1 MSVVFLFLVTGVLS
15 WPVRSATGEYPIG
28 DVRNCPTTSP
38 FNPEQPLYPMEVL
51 PDTGYDALR
60 DIDMGQVFNHNYS
73 LCRVSK
79 DGNYLLPDDF
89 YLSPIRESQIEE
101 YAEIFDHWNKY
112 SSLTSKT
119 ISAHAS
125 VGWGFAKISSSFSSE
140 HTTVKSHMVNDKS
153 SVVRIHLRNKI
164 CSVHVQSRS
173 PLHPD
178 FKSRLFEIAAYLDKN
193 ITDHAH
199 YLAELLIRDYGTHYL
214 KSVEAGAIISQTDF
228 INNTYFDQM
237 QKDTRS
243 IKVSASASFFGK
255 ISIGGGFSTTT
266 QHTQDSGYSSSQ
278 TKSIVQTIGGPAYST
293 NMTIDKWQ
301 EGIANALV
309 AIDRSGEPL
318 HFVINSNTMPEL
330 RHESRAAVAD
340 IVYKAINRYF
350 KVNTH
355 AGCTN
360 PKSQNFDFQANVDD
374 SKCESEHIPLNY
386 TFGGAYQRC
395 TAGDD
400 HVCNLISQTNPLTN
414 DYTCPDDNYIP
425 VKMFSGKISI
435 THRFLFIHWTK
446 SYYYDAYWCVAK
458 PKAAI
463 PVGSFFLFGGYY
475 TSSTPNPL
483 TNTMGC
489 PQYFIP
495 LKVGNYI
502 SVCVSTDYEIAL
514 QYAVPFGGFETCQSG
529 NPLAME
535 TFNSDPNTWP
545 HQCPHGYTSYFGGV
559 EHGCDINICI
569 KSNAFN
575 SGTYNELLPPK
586 LPPFHHHPSNPLN
599 DSDLLSFVGSDG
611 NVWSRNMFGKWS
623 HEEPASQC
631 YEDVTTSQQEMHTIQ
646 TGTPVYTTADQHSTT
661 DTETTTHTPE
671 NVPLQN
677 NNGLPVVAI
686 TLPTVI
692 FGVLI
697 VCIIA
702 LVIIVL
708 VRRFHKH
715 RHGYDNMRHCHVND
729 QPSNLNTPA

>member
-1 MSVVFLFLVTGVLS
+1 MFMYLAVLIFVGTGAI
-15 WPVRSATGEYPIG
+15 PVRSATGEYPIG

-38 FNPEQPLYPMEVL
+38 LDPEQPLYRMDVL
-51 PDTGYDALR
+51 PGTGYDALR

-73 LCRVSK
+73 LCRVSS
-79 DGNYLLPDDF
+79 DGKYLLPDYF
-89 YLSPIRESQIEE
+89 YLFPIRQTIVEE
-101 YAEIFDHWNKY
+101 FAEYFDHWSEY
-112 SSLTSKT
+112 SSLTSQ
-119 ISAHAS
+119 S
-125 VGWGFAKISSSFSSE
+125 VHIHSSYGLFSRTSKSFSAE
-140 HTTVKSHMVNDKS
+140 HTAVKSHMVKDNS
-153 SVVRIHLRNKI
+153 SVARIHLRKRVY
-164 CSVHVQSRS
+164 SVHVQSNS
-173 PLHPD
+173 PLNPD
-178 FKSRLFEIAAYLDKN
+178 FKTRLFEIAAYLDKN

-214 KSVEAGAIISQTDF
+214 TSVEAGAIISLTDF
-228 INNTYFDQM
+228 ISKKFSEDTS
-237 QKDTRS
+237 KD
-243 IKVSASASFFGK
+243 
-255 ISIGGGFSTTT
+255 
-266 QHTQDSGYSSSQ
+266 
-278 TKSIVQTIGGPAYST
+278 TKSIIISSAHSILFGLVTVGSGFSISAEHEVDAGYRESRTFSLFVTLGGPSFQQ
-293 NMTIDKWQ
+293 NLTIDKWA
-301 EGIANALV
+301 EGILDALV
-309 AIDRSGEPL
+309 TIDRSSEPL

-340 IVYKAINRYF
+340 IVYEAINRYF

-360 PKSQNFDFQANVDD
+360 PKSQNFDFRANVDD
-374 SKCESEHIPLNY
+374 GNCESVHIPLTY

-400 HVCNLISQTNPLTN
+400 YICNLIGQTNPLTN

-425 VKMFSGKISI
+425 VKIFSGKISI
-435 THRFLFIHWTK
+435 RRRVYLIHHYT
-446 SYYYDAYWCVAK
+446 YIYVYEAYWCVAK
-458 PKAAI
+458 SGADI
-463 PVGSFFLFGGYY
+463 PVGNFVLFGGFY
-475 TSSTPNPL
+475 TSTMPNPL

-495 LKVGNYI
+495 LKLGNYI
-502 SVCVSTDYEIAL
+502 SVCVSTDYEKAL
-514 QYAVPFGGFETCQSG
+514 QYAVSFGGFETCQSG

-559 EHGCDINICI
+559 EHGCDINMCI
-569 KSNAFN
+569 KSNAMN
-575 SGTYNELLPPK
+575 SRAYNELLPPK

-611 NVWSRNMFGKWS
+611 NVWTRNMFGKWS

-631 YEDVTTSQQEMHTIQ
+631 YEDVTTSQQEMHTLQ
-646 TGTPVYTTADQHSTT
+646 TGTPVNQHSTT
-661 DTETTTHTPE
+661 DTETTTHTPD